1 MAARRSWTWATELR
15 WWAVLA
21 LIAGVCCVVLAFTQG
36 GLVHVIGVAALSITL
51 AILATK
57 EEP

>member
-1 MAARRSWTWATELR
+1 MAARRFWTWLAELR

-21 LIAGVCCVVLAFTQG
+21 LIAGICCVVLAFTGSGKVQ
-36 GLVHVIGVAALSITL
+36 VIGVAALSITL